1 MNVSIKKILSL
12 LLVVAMAFTAVDTSG
27 LFKLTENVYAGDQN
41 APVNLTF
48 SKSGNSKTI
57 TWNGVNGATGY
68 NIYRSKS
75 RYGTYS
81 KINNSTITYTS
92 YTDSTYGSYYYK
104 VRTQFNGW
112 ESGDSDP
119 ISEDIQLFGNNVYV
133 FDTNDNASDVQSVLT
148 NIWNKQ
154 EQNQFGSDR
163 YAFFFKPGTYSS
175 SINVKVG
182 FYTQVSGLG
191 TVPTDTTIQSFTCD
205 ARWLGGDSNHNA
217 TCNFWR
223 MAENL
228 NVNSS
233 TLWAVSQ
240 AVSLRRMK
248 INGNLLLHDNGGW
261 ASGGFLAD
269 SVITGQTQSGS
280 QQQWLS
286 RNCTWGSWN
295 GQNWNMVF
303 VGIKNNNTPNEQW
316 DGKITRVAEAPVV
329 QEKPFLTYTENAGY
343 RVFVPERRT
352 YATGTSWENGANG
365 EYISLDNFYVAKPD
379 VDSADTIN
387 TALRSGKHL
396 LFTPGIYKLDKAIE
410 VNNPNT
416 ILLGMGLASLQSTN
430 GNECIKISDVDGVKV
445 AGLLFDAGNKDSAT
459 LLKVGE
465 TASSKSHASNP
476 IVLSDVFFRVG
487 GFLQS
492 NTNSDSCVVINSN
505 DVIGDNFWVWRADH
519 GNYVGWN
526 SNKTKNGI
534 IVNGDNVT
542 IYALMVEH
550 FHEYQTLWNGN
561 GGRTYFYQ
569 SEMPYDVPNQSS
581 WMSHNNSVNGYA
593 SYKVADDVTSHEAY
607 GLGMYLYNRDATV
620 TQNTVMEIPDVT
632 GVKVH
637 NVCSVMLTGNP
648 GVDHVINNTGSGC
661 YAAGTRQFIID
672 YGTGV
677 GAPTIVP
684 GNECYNEAQNVT
696 LTSTTKDAVIKY
708 TTDGSTPSRNNGI
721 TYSGPFKVNS
731 DVTIKAMAYKDGMTD
746 SVVNTKSLTFG
757 DIAVGKPVTAS
768 STFSSSTEAY
778 KNEFTPEKIV
788 DGNKKQD
795 SSRWESQ
802 WSDNQWI
809 MVDLE
814 KNYNL
819 SQVKLTWE
827 AAAAKNYTVEV
838 STDKNTW
845 NTIKTVTDGAQG
857 AVLDVKTSNTVAR
870 YIRVNATQRAT
881 AYGYSL
887 YELEAYGI
895 LASGEPETEAP
906 TTKPTEKPTEE
917 TTTVDDKYSH
927 NGKICVGYLPNWSY
941 SAYQT
946 VDYDA
951 LTHICLAFCNPDANG
966 NLSYGIS
973 DSATNA
979 IVNKAHSNGV
989 KVMASLGGAGYGT
1002 YYDTLTASDKVE
1014 AFCDKIISFAKKY
1027 NLDGIDIDVEG
1038 DAPSGVWPNY
1048 ENWIRV
1054 LKQKCSANNLLLTT
1068 AVGQWYANNITNT
1081 TFTYFD
1087 YVMLMEYDLKANN
1100 YNTRISYFQNT
1111 KGIPANKIVLGIPF
1125 YGSGDAAYKDI
1136 LAKYPDAWASDSI
1149 GGYTYNG
1156 VASTGALATLGKSYA
1171 GIMIWELSQ
1180 DATGK
1185 HTLLGA
1191 VRDKLYDGKIA
1202 YRGGEVIGNVITVPG
1217 TFDMSKY
1224 SDRSSNIQD
1233 LTEGDVNYFGYLETN
1248 SYIEYTLDVKEAGTY
1263 NLSMNIAQESADRTF
1278 DVYVD
1283 DVKVSTINV
1292 TSSGSWTVFNP
1303 YSTQIKFDTTGKKK
1317 LKLVA
1322 SGSMNPSGINLTKI
1336 AQQETTVDN
1345 KKCDLI
1351 VTGINTDKT
1360 YYAGEE
1366 VQFVATIKNIGEAA
1380 SPANVKHGMSISVDG
1395 VAVNWCDQYMGPL
1408 QPGEETQLV
1417 MNWGPNSKSTWTA
1430 TEGTHTL
1437 SAMIDDTFDIE
1448 EANEDNNT
1456 YSTQMV
1462 FAKKASSSDVT
1473 VEINGYQISTT
1484 LGGFRTVYSIYSP
1497 DNNIEEVGLVY
1508 GLGNYA
1514 STADMVVNSSSK
1526 YVSNYKGT
1534 AIGRMDN
1541 YTYGSNPDA
1550 TSYAMTMT
1558 FGNVTTSFFSDKMM
1572 VRAYAKLDD
1581 GTVKYS
1587 DVRNITIYDVADA
1600 LYQNRK
1606 MANKASHEYLYN
1618 NILTKVNPSY
1628 NEVDYDW
1635 GSTIIKPQ

>member
-12 LLVVAMAFTAVDTSG
+12 LLVVAMVFTAVDTGG
-27 LFKLTENVYAGDQN
+27 LFKLTENVYAGDRN

-81 KINNSTITYTS
+81 KINNSTITSTS

-119 ISEDIQLFGNNVYV
+119 ISEEIQLFGNNVYV

-148 NIWNKQ
+148 NTWNKQ

-191 TVPTDTTIQSFTCD
+191 TVPTDTTIQSLTCD

-261 ASGGFLAD
+261 ASGGFLSD

-316 DGKITRVAEAPVV
+316 DGKITRVTEAPVV

-379 VDSADTIN
+379 VDSTDTIN
-387 TALRSGKHL
+387 AALRSGKHL

-445 AGLLFDAGNKDSAT
+445 AGLLFDAGNRDSAT

-492 NTNSDSCVVINSN
+492 NTNADSCVVINSN

-519 GNYVGWN
+519 GNYVGWD

-569 SEMPYDVPNQSS
+569 SEMPYDVPNQGS

-607 GLGMYLYNRDATV
+607 GLGMYLYNRDAAV
-620 TQNTVMEIPDVT
+620 TQNTVMEVPDVA

-661 YAAGTRQFIID
+661 YTAGTRQFIID

-696 LTSTTKDAVIKY
+696 LTSTTKGAVVKY

-721 TYSGPFKVNS
+721 TYSGPFKVSNN
-731 DVTIKAMAYKDGMTD
+731 VTIKAMAYKDGMTD

-757 DIAVGKPVTAS
+757 DIAIGKPVTAS
-768 STFSSSTEAY
+768 STFSSTTEAY

-795 SSRWESQ
+795 SSRWESK

-845 NTIKTVTDGAQG
+845 NTIKTVTDGEQG

-887 YELEAYGI
+887 YELEAYGT

-906 TTKPTEKPTEE
+906 TIHPTEKPTEE
-917 TTTVDDKYSH
+917 T
-927 NGKICVGYLPNWSY
+927 
-941 SAYQT
+941 
-946 VDYDA
+946 
-951 LTHICLAFCNPDANG
+951 
-966 NLSYGIS
+966 
-973 DSATNA
+973 
-979 IVNKAHSNGV
+979 
-989 KVMASLGGAGYGT
+989 
-1002 YYDTLTASDKVE
+1002 
-1014 AFCDKIISFAKKY
+1014 
-1027 NLDGIDIDVEG
+1027 
-1038 DAPSGVWPNY
+1038 
-1048 ENWIRV
+1048 
-1054 LKQKCSANNLLLTT
+1054 
-1068 AVGQWYANNITNT
+1068 
-1081 TFTYFD
+1081 
-1087 YVMLMEYDLKANN
+1087 
-1100 YNTRISYFQNT
+1100 
-1111 KGIPANKIVLGIPF
+1111 
-1125 YGSGDAAYKDI
+1125 
-1136 LAKYPDAWASDSI
+1136 
-1149 GGYTYNG
+1149 
-1156 VASTGALATLGKSYA
+1156 
-1171 GIMIWELSQ
+1171 
-1180 DATGK
+1180 
-1185 HTLLGA
+1185 
-1191 VRDKLYDGKIA
+1191 
-1202 YRGGEVIGNVITVPG
+1202 GNVITVPG

-1233 LTEGDVNYFGYLETN
+1233 LTEGDVNYFGYLEAN
-1248 SYIEYTLDVKEAGTY
+1248 SYIEYTLDVKEVGAY
-1263 NLSMNIAQESADRTF
+1263 SLSMNIAQESADRTF

-1292 TSSGSWTVFNP
+1292 TSSGGWTVFKP
-1303 YSTQIKFDTTGKKK
+1303 YDTQIRFDMTGKKK

-1322 SGSMNPSGINLTKI
+1322 SGSLNPSGINLTKI
-1336 AQQETTVDN
+1336 TEQETTTDN
-1345 KKCDLI
+1345 KK
-1351 VTGINTDKT
+1351 
-1360 YYAGEE
+1360 
-1366 VQFVATIKNIGEAA
+1366 
-1380 SPANVKHGMSISVDG
+1380 
-1395 VAVNWCDQYMGPL
+1395 
-1408 QPGEETQLV
+1408 
-1417 MNWGPNSKSTWTA
+1417 
-1430 TEGTHTL
+1430 
-1437 SAMIDDTFDIE
+1437 
-1448 EANEDNNT
+1448 
-1456 YSTQMV
+1456 
-1462 FAKKASSSDVT
+1462 DVT

-1497 DNNIEEVGLVY
+1497 DSNVEEVGLVY
-1508 GLGNYA
+1508 GLSNYA

-1534 AIGRMDN
+1534 EVGRMDN
-1541 YTYGSNPDA
+1541 YTYGSNPEA

-1558 FGNVTTSFFSDKMM
+1558 IGNVTTSFFSDKMM